1 MNEEKKQE
9 GITPPEEG
17 GENDEKIETKQI
29 DTNTADAPEVEKE
42 DPDTKVVPAKRT
54 APQMS
59 NNKLKLGQAN
69 NLS

>member
-1 MNEEKKQE
+1 MNKEKKQE
-9 GITPPEEG
+9 GNTPPEEG
-17 GENDEKIETKQI
+17 GENEEKIETKQI
-29 DTNTADAPEVEKE
+29 DTNTVDAPEAEKDDAE
-42 DPDTKVVPAKRT
+42 SKVVPAKRT